1 MFIDQLSS
9 LLYPSDASSC
19 RRRLRHGRPGRFP
32 YCAVSNKIIYPSQ
45 TSVPIYAPCHSFPLE
60 VFSQLP
66 MKVCEHEPHESHPA
80 ENETKVNTYT
90 NRSVDGG
97 QRESPCRTT
106 VASGHTIFQ
115 VKRTSR
121 GPRKPRR
128 LVSVLIHCSLAL
140 TVSFTSNKYS
150 TTEFIRVVAKGPES
164 LLSFG

>member
-66 MKVCEHEPHESHPA
+66 MKVREHEPHESHPA

-115 VKRTSR
+115 RQAHKSGTPETPAL
-121 GPRKPRR
+121 GLR
-128 LVSVLIHCSLAL
+128 LD
-140 TVSFTSNKYS
+140 
-150 TTEFIRVVAKGPES
+150 S
-164 LLSFG
+164 LLTSAHCVFHL